1 MKIEWQTTYTHHDT
15 GEPCI
20 MQLKPCTGCVMDLYD
35 DSSNGQ
41 HVAML
46 NLSVDGVEM
55 HKEFIR
61 HVEKKSRC
69 LDQSTGWAVQ
79 SVRAF
84 LMQMED
90 MAVCA
95 RKNME

>member
-1 MKIEWQTTYTHHDT
+1 MKMEWQTTYTYHDT
-15 GEPCI
+15 GEPHI

-46 NLSVDGVEM
+46 NLNIDGVAV

-61 HVEKKSRC
+61 PVEKKSRK
-69 LDQSTGWAVQ
+69 LEQSAGWAVQ
-79 SVRAF
+79 SVCAF

-90 MAVCA
+90 MAVRA